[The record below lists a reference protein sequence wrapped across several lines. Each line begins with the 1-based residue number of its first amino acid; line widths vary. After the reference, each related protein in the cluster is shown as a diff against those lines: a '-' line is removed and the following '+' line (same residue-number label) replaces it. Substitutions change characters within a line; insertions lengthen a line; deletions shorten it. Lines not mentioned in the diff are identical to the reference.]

1 MAEQNADLLA
11 LSDAVLALSIDSIN
25 YNLFVMTMTGVI
37 RKRWTLAWTKDE
49 ETKETVIHDDEDVL
63 ERVENW
69 AETRTKAAEAMA
81 DKNFQKFAELYG
93 SIEENFSGA
102 WNATIGDISITVVP
116 NGVLL
121 KIAFSDGELIMP
133 RFDGIGVD
141 VLDMGGVVY
150 AFETKLGQLTVD
162 IGDGSMLPDAEES
175 AKSAIAES
183 GLGSEHFTIESI
195 FMNLQRSNIAN
206 FSGVDSELPDGADE
220 PIAVAVSTMF
230 NKAMPED
237 EMRRYVL
244 GYAVQQKKLVDVE
257 KAIFQPTAIS
267 YSVTYA
273 EPDEG
278 ELSNPESSF
287 NFHLQV
293 DGDRPVTN
301 QVLPI
306 PLLDGHMANSEID
319 GVFALRYSLFDDHVL
334 DPIIRPVLRKAVEG
348 FKAGEIKEVE
358 QGTRWQISATRSSKT
373 SQIEF
378 NLKGDTG
385 KRGTKHTNERMIV
398 TAEVRTLDG
407 NLQVDFT
414 IDMKMTVKYEA
425 LRMTA
430 VAENLGN
437 AVGSLFKGKKP
448 KKVIQNEE
456 VLMVS
461 SSTRRNGRGI
471 IRVTIKPGA
480 LGKLA
485 ADPPVAVQDV
495 DLVMD
500 KAKVSPHF
508 GSFTDNFSALFSG
521 QKPVSWL
528 RDRMRNAV
536 KRARVSDR
544 VEEEINKKLEEA
556 ANIVQQ
562 VNALSV
568 VMPLGNLYTF
578 KELSVR
584 KNSRSKILEATVG
597 YVPLVE
603 TQEGDHEG

>member
-25 YNLFVMTMTGVI
+25 YNLFVMCLTGII
-37 RKRWTLAWTKDE
+37 RKKWALAWTKDE
-49 ETKETVIHDDEDVL
+49 ETNETIIHDGEDVL
-63 ERVENW
+63 EKVRNW
-69 AETRTKAAEAMA
+69 AETRTNAAQAMA
-81 DKNFQKFAELYG
+81 DKDFQKFAELYA
-93 SIEENFSGA
+93 SIEENYSGA
-102 WNATIGDISITVVP
+102 WNATIGDISISAVP
-116 NGVLL
+116 NGVML

-141 VLDMGGVVY
+141 VFDMGGVVY

-175 AKSAIAES
+175 AKSTIADS

-195 FMNLQRSNIAN
+195 FMDLQRSNIAN
-206 FSGVDSELPDGADE
+206 FSVVDSELPDGADE

-237 EMRRYVL
+237 EKRRYIL
-244 GYAVQQKKLVDVE
+244 GYAVQQNKLVNVE

-278 ELSNPESSF
+278 EISNPESSF

-293 DGDRPVTN
+293 DGDRPITN
-301 QVLPI
+301 QVLPV

-334 DPIIRPVLRKAVEG
+334 DPIIRPVLQKAVEG
-348 FKAGEIKEVE
+348 YKVGEIKEIE
-358 QGTRWQISATRSSKT
+358 QGARWQISASKSSKT
-373 SQIEF
+373 SQTEF

-398 TAEVRTLDG
+398 TAEVRTVG
-407 NLQVDFT
+407 GELQLDFT

-430 VAENLGN
+430 LVENVGN
-437 AVGSLFKGKKP
+437 AIGSIFTGKKP
-448 KKVIQNEE
+448 KKVIRNEE

-461 SSTRRNGRGI
+461 SSTRKNGRGI
-471 IRVTIKPGA
+471 IRVMIKPGA
-480 LGKLA
+480 LGKLS
-485 ADPPVAVQDV
+485 ADLPVLVQEL
-495 DLVMD
+495 DLSMD

-521 QKPVSWL
+521 EKPISWL
-528 RDRMRNAV
+528 RDRMRAAV
-536 KRARVSDR
+536 RKAGVSDR
-544 VEEEINKKLEEA
+544 VEEEINRKLEA
-556 ANIVQQ
+556 AADVVNQ

-597 YVPLVE
+597 YVPLVDTE
-603 TQEGDHEG
+603 E